1 MKLSYPC
8 LSEANH
14 NDLTLSLR
22 IARHS
27 PCAACDSCPGLRPP
41 ASVEVVLDDDVH
53 QKSLLGDLTQ
63 YGSDEEDGPAY
74 LETCICGHDVAD
86 HGVQL
91 AALGREEFS
100 RRARLA
106 TRLDELLHEA
116 DRQLDFNYTDE
127 DIDSLRQQMKM
138 PVSMVSIAS
147 PSIRT
152 S

>member
-1 MKLSYPC
+1 MKLFYPC

-14 NDLTLSLR
+14 NDLALALR

-27 PCAACDSCPGLRPP
+27 PCAVCDSCPGLRPP

-53 QKSLLGDLTQ
+53 PKSLLGDLTQ

-86 HGVQL
+86 HSGQL

-106 TRLDELLHEA
+106 TRLDELLQEA
-116 DRQLDFNYTDE
+116 DRQLDFNYADE
-127 DIDSLRQQMKM
+127 DIDSLKQQMKM
-138 PVSMVSIAS
+138 PVSMCF
-147 PSIRT
+147 RT
-152 S
+152 IFSG

>member
-1 MKLSYPC
+1 M
-8 LSEANH
+8 
-14 NDLTLSLR
+14 
-22 IARHS
+22 
-27 PCAACDSCPGLRPP
+27 
-41 ASVEVVLDDDVH
+41 VLDDDVH

-106 TRLDELLHEA
+106 TRLDELLQVRLISRHHMHA
-116 DRQLDFNYTDE
+116 DSTRTVSGGRQAT
-127 DIDSLRQQMKM
+127 
-138 PVSMVSIAS
+138 
-147 PSIRT
+147 
-152 S
+152 